1 MSGFGSDR
9 GSSWSAMRHLQCQ
22 LRGSRPGANSLM
34 RPIRHLQERK
44 RPVSPRGDQEVLPSG
59 GRDESLQPVVF
70 IVDAVLSNQVERS
83 LVSAHPGE
91 EVGGWHEDCELQFRL
106 SAAV

>member
-1 MSGFGSDR
+1 
-9 GSSWSAMRHLQCQ
+9 
-22 LRGSRPGANSLM
+22 M

-59 GRDESLQPVVF
+59 GRDESLQPVVS
-70 IVDAVLSNQVERS
+70 IVDAILSNQVERS

-91 EVGGWHEDCELQFRL
+91 EVGGWHEDRELAVRKKLTSPATDPDESGQP
-106 SAAV
+106 SAW